1 MKIRTDFVTNSS
13 SSSFIIGKKDDSSV
27 TVESVYQ
34 TIRKLYLEM
43 KQKYFEMVD
52 YAKNEL
58 RVEVTVEHK
67 DEWGGYYKAK
77 WKWDYRIDKRLNE
90 KFGIDLDDILR
101 DDDIIEEW
109 PNKCL
114 TYNDYVTYWTKKIKA
129 SKKKDYVWAPFI
141 IFDYSQKNPILRID
155 LGKDGLKDGE
165 VMPEYDQNSS
175 ILGWYYD
182 DIEDAFDDKDY
193 SFETYSQRGDY
204 EELKN
209 RIKRENINSD
219 DACLYLLGKVCVY
232 RPDGGNNIPT
242 YVTNNLRLISQYSCV
257 HMG

>member
-43 KQKYFEMVD
+43 KHKYFEMID

-58 RVEVTVEHK
+58 GVKVTVEHK
-67 DEWGGYYKAK
+67 DEWGGYYEVK
-77 WKWDYRIDKRLNE
+77 WKFDYQINKHLVE
-90 KFGIDLDDILR
+90 KFGIGLDNILS
-101 DDDIIEEW
+101 DDDIKEEW
-109 PNKCL
+109 PNECL
-114 TYNDYVTYWTKKIKA
+114 TYSDYVTYWIKKIKA

-141 IFDYSQKNPILRID
+141 IFDYSQRNPILRID

-175 ILGWYYD
+175 ILGYYYD
-182 DIEDAFDDKDY
+182 DIEDAFADKDY

-219 DACLYLLGKVCVY
+219 DACLYLLGKVCIY
-232 RPDGGNNIPT
+232 KPDGGENIPR
-242 YVTNNLRLISQYSCV
+242 YVANNLKLISQYGCN